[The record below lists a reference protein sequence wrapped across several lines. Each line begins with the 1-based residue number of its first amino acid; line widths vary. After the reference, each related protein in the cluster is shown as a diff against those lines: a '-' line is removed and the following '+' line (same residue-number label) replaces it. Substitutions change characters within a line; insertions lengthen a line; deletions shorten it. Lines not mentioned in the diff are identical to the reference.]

1 MGNVC
6 QRFRGYLKL
15 CLPCLFQEAEISMVI
30 ENPGAYERP
39 PEVAP
44 PQIQEPRKS
53 PGHYFVALFD
63 YQARTTED
71 LSFHAGDKF
80 QILDSSQEGWWLAR
94 HLEKRADG
102 SGQQLQGYIPSNYV
116 AEDKSLQAEPWFF
129 GAIKRA
135 DAQKQLL
142 YPENR
147 TGAFLIRESESQK
160 GDFALSVLDAGIVKH
175 YRIRRLDEGAFYLT
189 RRKTFSTLSEFVS
202 HYTKTSDGLC
212 IKLGKPCLKIQVPAT
227 FDLSYQTVDLWE
239 IDRNSIQLL
248 RRLGSG
254 QFGEVWE
261 GLWNNTTSVAVKTL
275 KEGSMDPRDFLQ
287 EAHIMK
293 KLRHPK
299 LIQLY
304 AVCTLEDPIYIITE
318 LMRHGSLQE
327 YLQNDAGATI
337 HLNQQVD
344 MAAQVASGMAYLESQ
359 NYIHRDLAARNVL
372 VGEHNIYKVADFGL
386 ARVFKLNNEDI
397 YECRPESKLPV
408 KWTAPEALR
417 ENKFSIKS
425 DVWSFGILLYEI
437 ITYGEMPYSGLRGY
451 EVLQLL
457 NRKYRLPQPANC
469 PRKFYSIMLDCWKE
483 IPKERPTFETL
494 YYKFEDYFETNFSYD
509 ANILER

>member
-1 MGNVC
+1 
-6 QRFRGYLKL
+6 
-15 CLPCLFQEAEISMVI
+15 MVI

-275 KEGSMDPRDFLQ
+275 KEG
-287 EAHIMK
+287 
-293 KLRHPK
+293 
-299 LIQLY
+299 
-304 AVCTLEDPIYIITE
+304 
-318 LMRHGSLQE
+318 MR
-327 YLQNDAGATI
+327 I
-337 HLNQQVD
+337 
-344 MAAQVASGMAYLESQ
+344 
-359 NYIHRDLAARNVL
+359 
-372 VGEHNIYKVADFGL
+372 NI
-386 ARVFKLNNEDI
+386 
-397 YECRPESKLPV
+397 S
-408 KWTAPEALR
+408 
-417 ENKFSIKS
+417 
-425 DVWSFGILLYEI
+425 EI
-437 ITYGEMPYSGLRGY
+437 
-451 EVLQLL
+451 
-457 NRKYRLPQPANC
+457 
-469 PRKFYSIMLDCWKE
+469 
-483 IPKERPTFETL
+483 
-494 YYKFEDYFETNFSYD
+494 
-509 ANILER
+509 